1 VTTTDTS
8 VPTRLALSSAI
19 GWVLLGG
26 AAAQLLAGLVAMLV
40 RTWLAGIGAPAA
52 LLDGAAVFV
61 PAMLASSSALVA
73 LALLAPA
80 LAGVPLTSALGL
92 ARAPLS
98 SYLAAAAGTV
108 LLGPTA
114 DHVMTA
120 MQRYFPK
127 LSLGVVPHL
136 NELVGQLPM
145 WLSWPAFALL
155 PGVSEELVFRGLLQ
169 RAAPP
174 GWPAIAISGLAF
186 ALFHVDPHHAAGV
199 LPLGLFLAWVA
210 SRAGTR
216 VTILAHVVN
225 NSAAII
231 ALHVSALAV
240 GYGQPEPMP
249 WTWLP
254 PSLLG
259 VALCAFIIARDAH
272 RERRSTSRELV

>member
-1 VTTTDTS
+1 MTTPDQAER
-8 VPTRLALSSAI
+8 TRLPLSTAF

-26 AAAQLLAGLVAMLV
+26 AAAQLLGAIVAMLV
-40 RTWLAGIGAPAA
+40 RTWLAGLGAPAA
-52 LLDGAAVFV
+52 TLDGPVVLV

-80 LAGVPLTSALGL
+80 LSGVPPASALGL

-98 SYLAAAAGTV
+98 TYLAAALGTIM
-108 LLGPTA
+108 LGPTA

-120 MQRYFPK
+120 MQSFFPE
-127 LSLGVVPHL
+127 LSLAVVPRL
-136 NELVGQLPM
+136 NQLVGELPV

-174 GWPAIAISGLAF
+174 GLGAIVLSALGF

-210 SRAGTR
+210 SRAGTL
-216 VTILAHVVN
+216 VTIAAHVAN
-225 NSAAII
+225 NTAAIA
-231 ALHVSALAV
+231 ALQVSELAV

-254 PSLLG
+254 PSLVG
-259 VALCAFIIARDAH
+259 VALCGLVIVRDARH
-272 RERRSTSRELV
+272 EPGSTPRELV